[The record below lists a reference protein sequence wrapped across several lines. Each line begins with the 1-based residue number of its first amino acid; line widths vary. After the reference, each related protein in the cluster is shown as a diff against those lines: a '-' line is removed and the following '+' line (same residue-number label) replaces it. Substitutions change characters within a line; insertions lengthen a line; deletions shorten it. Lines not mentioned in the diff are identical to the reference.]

1 MSPNHHASS
10 ATLLQLRTN
19 QRQAQRFDLL
29 AASASRR
36 ASVAQAH
43 SGNTPSPD
51 ACGFDFG
58 TSNTSIAQFIGN
70 KPQLID
76 LQDGKTSV
84 PTAVFFNY
92 DDGQTYFGRRA
103 VRRYL
108 DYDEGR
114 LLRSLKSLLG
124 SSLYD
129 ETTYIRAKRI
139 EFAEI
144 ITLFI
149 AFGRAATANAS
160 GTNAATKVVMGRP
173 VHFVDDDAEA
183 DARAE
188 QQLRAAAVQAGFEH
202 VEFQFEP
209 IAAAL
214 DYEQSVTREEIAL
227 VIDIGGGTSDFSIV
241 RVSPERA
248 RQVNRKDDILSY
260 SGVHIGGTDFDRLLS
275 LKTLM
280 PFLGFKSKMLHGNM
294 NPPSWY
300 YHDLSTWQRINV
312 LYDGKVITD
321 ITRVR
326 HESAEPDKLTRLLKV
341 LELKQGHEL
350 LGQVED
356 TKIQLSSELDV
367 ALASVAFDRGQR
379 LKVTR
384 KQFEAAVHDAMQK
397 IGAKIADTIKLA
409 RLPTAAINT
418 VFLTGGSSGIPML
431 RTMIEKALPA
441 AKIIEGDA
449 FGSVATGLAIEARR
463 KFG

>member
-1 MSPNHHASS
+1 VAK
-10 ATLLQLRTN
+10 
-19 QRQAQRFDLL
+19 
-29 AASASRR
+29 AAKNNS
-36 ASVAQAH
+36 
-43 SGNTPSPD
+43 
-51 ACGFDFG
+51 CGFDFG
-58 TSNTSIAQFIGN
+58 TSNSSIATFTGN
-70 KPQLID
+70 QPRLID
-76 LQDGKTSV
+76 LQDGKTSI
-84 PTAVFFNY
+84 PTAVFFNF
-92 DDGQTYFGRRA
+92 DDGQTYFGRQA
-103 VRRYL
+103 INRYL

-129 ETTYIRAKRI
+129 ESTYVRSRRV

-144 ITLFI
+144 IQLFVG
-149 AFGRAATANAS
+149 FGRAATATEKSA
-160 GTNAATKVVMGRP
+160 GATKVVMGRP
-173 VHFVDDDAEA
+173 VHFVDDDTDA
-183 DARAE
+183 DAMAE
-188 QQLRAAAVQAGFEH
+188 GQLRAAALAAGFKH

-214 DYEQSVTREEIAL
+214 DYEQSVKSEEIAL

-275 LKTLM
+275 LKSLM
-280 PFLGFKSKMLHGNM
+280 PFLGFKSKMMKGNM

-326 HESAEPDKLTRLLKV
+326 HESAEPEKLTRLLKV

-356 TKIQLSSELDV
+356 TKIKLSTATDV
-367 ALASVAFDRGQR
+367 ALASVAFDKGQK

-384 KQFEAAVHDAMQK
+384 KQFETAVHDAMHK
-397 IGAKIADTIKLA
+397 VGAKIAQTVTLA
-409 RLPTAAINT
+409 GLKSADINT

-431 RTMIEKALPA
+431 RTMISKALPA

-463 KFG
+463 KFGE

>member
-1 MSPNHHASS
+1 M
-10 ATLLQLRTN
+10 
-19 QRQAQRFDLL
+19 
-29 AASASRR
+29 
-36 ASVAQAH
+36 AQARPND
-43 SGNTPSPD
+43 S
-51 ACGFDFG
+51 CGFDFG
-58 TSNTSIAQFIGN
+58 TSNSSIATFAGN
-70 KPQLID
+70 QPRLIE
-76 LQDGKTSV
+76 LQDGKTSI
-84 PTAVFFNY
+84 PTAVFFNF
-92 DDGQTYFGRRA
+92 DDGQTYFGRQA
-103 VRRYL
+103 ISRYL

-129 ETTYIRAKRI
+129 ESTYVRSRRV

-144 ITLFI
+144 IQLFV
-149 AFGRAATANAS
+149 AFGRSATATDTTA
-160 GTNAATKVVMGRP
+160 GATKVVMGRP
-173 VHFVDDDAEA
+173 VHFVDDDTAA
-183 DARAE
+183 DAMAE
-188 QQLRAAAVQAGFEH
+188 GQLRAAAQAAGFKH

-214 DYEQSVTREEIAL
+214 DYEQSVKSEEIAL

-280 PFLGFKSKMLHGNM
+280 PFLGFKSRMLKGNM

-350 LGQVED
+350 LGQVEE
-356 TKIQLSSELDV
+356 TKISLSSTTEV
-367 ALASVAFDRGQR
+367 ALASVAFDKGQK
-379 LKVTR
+379 LKVGR
-384 KQFEAAVHDAMQK
+384 KQFEAAVDDAMHK
-397 IGAKIADTIKLA
+397 VGAKIAETVTLA
-409 RLPTAAINT
+409 RLKSADIDT

-431 RTMIEKALPA
+431 RQIIGKSLPG

-463 KFG
+463 KFGE

>member
-1 MSPNHHASS
+1 VSN
-10 ATLLQLRTN
+10 
-19 QRQAQRFDLL
+19 
-29 AASASRR
+29 AA
-36 ASVAQAH
+36 
-43 SGNTPSPD
+43 NTGS
-51 ACGFDFG
+51 CGFDFG
-58 TSNTSIAQFIGN
+58 TSNSSIATFTGN
-70 KPQLID
+70 QPRLVE
-76 LQDGKTSV
+76 LQDGKTSI
-84 PTAVFFNY
+84 PTAVFFNF
-92 DDGQTYFGRRA
+92 DNGQTYFGRQA
-103 VRRYL
+103 INHYL

-129 ETTYIRAKRI
+129 EATFIRSRRV

-144 ITLFI
+144 IRLFVG
-149 AFGRAATANAS
+149 FGRSATATATAE
-160 GTNAATKVVMGRP
+160 GATKVVMGRP
-173 VHFVDDDAEA
+173 VHFVDDDSAA
-183 DARAE
+183 DAMAE
-188 QQLRAAAVQAGFEH
+188 GQLRAAAEAAGFKH

-214 DYEQSVTREEIAL
+214 DYEQSVKSEEIAL

-241 RVSPERA
+241 RVSPQRA

-280 PFLGFKSKMLHGNM
+280 PFLGFKSKMMKGNM

-312 LYDGKVITD
+312 LYDGRVITD

-326 HESAEPDKLTRLLKV
+326 HESAEPEKLTRLLKV

-350 LGQVED
+350 LGQVEE
-356 TKIQLSSELDV
+356 TKIKLSAATEV
-367 ALASVAFDRGQR
+367 ALASVAFDKGQK

-384 KQFEAAVHDAMQK
+384 KHFETAVHDAMHK
-397 IGAKIADTIKLA
+397 VGAKIAETVTLA
-409 RLPTAAINT
+409 GLKSPDINT

-431 RTMIEKALPA
+431 RTMITKAIPG

-449 FGSVATGLAIEARR
+449 FGSVATGLAIEAKR
-463 KFG
+463 KFGA

>member
-1 MSPNHHASS
+1 
-10 ATLLQLRTN
+10 
-19 QRQAQRFDLL
+19 
-29 AASASRR
+29 
-36 ASVAQAH
+36 VAQ
-43 SGNTPSPD
+43 

-58 TSNTSIAQFIGN
+58 TSNSSIALFSGN

-76 LQDGKTSV
+76 LQDGKTTM
-84 PTAVFFNY
+84 PTAVFFNF
-92 DDGQTYFGRRA
+92 DDGQTYFGRQA
-103 VRRYL
+103 IGRYL

-129 ETTYIRAKRI
+129 ESTYVRSRRV

-149 AFGRAATANAS
+149 AYGRAATGTGTGNAV
-160 GTNAATKVVMGRP
+160 GGNAVGKSAGATKVVMGRP
-173 VHFVDDDAEA
+173 VHFVDDDPEA
-183 DARAE
+183 DAKAE
-188 QQLRAAAVQAGFEH
+188 DQLRAASIAAGFEH

-214 DYEQSVTREEIAL
+214 DYEQSVRSEEVAL

-275 LKTLM
+275 LKSLM
-280 PFLGFKSKMLHGNM
+280 PFLGFKSRMMKGNM

-356 TKIQLSSELDV
+356 TKIKLSSDTEV
-367 ALASVAFDRGQR
+367 ALASVAFDKGQKLR
-379 LKVTR
+379 VTR
-384 KQFEAAVHDAMQK
+384 KQFESAVHDAMHK
-397 IGAKIADTIKLA
+397 VGAKIAETVTLA
-409 RLPTAAINT
+409 GLKSADINT

-431 RTMIEKALPA
+431 RDIIAKALPGA
-441 AKIIEGDA
+441 QIIEGDA

-463 KFG
+463 KFGE

>member
-1 MSPNHHASS
+1 VAK
-10 ATLLQLRTN
+10 
-19 QRQAQRFDLL
+19 
-29 AASASRR
+29 AAKNES
-36 ASVAQAH
+36 
-43 SGNTPSPD
+43 
-51 ACGFDFG
+51 CGFDFG
-58 TSNTSIAQFIGN
+58 TSNSSIAMFTGN
-70 KPQLID
+70 QPRLID
-76 LQDGKTSV
+76 LQDGKTSI
-84 PTAVFFNY
+84 PTAVFFNF
-92 DDGQTYFGRRA
+92 DNGETYFGRQA
-103 VRRYL
+103 INRYL

-129 ETTYIRAKRI
+129 ESTYVRSRRV

-144 ITLFI
+144 IQLFVG
-149 AFGRAATANAS
+149 FGRAATATEHSA
-160 GTNAATKVVMGRP
+160 GATKVVMGRP
-173 VHFVDDDAEA
+173 VHFVDDDADA
-183 DARAE
+183 DAMAE
-188 QQLRAAAVQAGFEH
+188 GQLRAAAQASGFKH

-214 DYEQSVTREEIAL
+214 DYEQSVKSEEIAL

-275 LKTLM
+275 LKSLM
-280 PFLGFKSKMLHGNM
+280 PFLGFKSKMMKGNM

-326 HESAEPDKLTRLLKV
+326 HESAEPEKLTRLLKV

-356 TKIQLSSELDV
+356 TKIKLSTATEV
-367 ALASVAFDRGQR
+367 ALASVAFDKGQK

-384 KQFEAAVHDAMQK
+384 KQFETAVHDAMHK
-397 IGAKIADTIKLA
+397 VGGKIAETVTLA
-409 RLPTAAINT
+409 GLKSADINT

-431 RTMIEKALPA
+431 RTMISKALPA

-463 KFG
+463 KFGE

>member
-1 MSPNHHASS
+1 VAK
-10 ATLLQLRTN
+10 
-19 QRQAQRFDLL
+19 
-29 AASASRR
+29 AAKNDS
-36 ASVAQAH
+36 
-43 SGNTPSPD
+43 
-51 ACGFDFG
+51 CGFDFG
-58 TSNTSIAQFIGN
+58 TSNSSIAMFTGN
-70 KPQLID
+70 QPRLID
-76 LQDGKTSV
+76 LQDGKTSI
-84 PTAVFFNY
+84 PTAVFFNF
-92 DDGQTYFGRRA
+92 DNGQTYFGRQA
-103 VRRYL
+103 ISRYL

-129 ETTYIRAKRI
+129 ESTYVRSRRV

-144 ITLFI
+144 IQLFVG
-149 AFGRAATANAS
+149 FGRAATASEAS
-160 GTNAATKVVMGRP
+160 AGATKVVMGRP
-173 VHFVDDDAEA
+173 VHFVDDDTAA
-183 DARAE
+183 DAMAE
-188 QQLRAAAVQAGFEH
+188 EQLRAAAQSSGFKH

-214 DYEQSVTREEIAL
+214 DYEQSVTSEEIAL

-248 RQVNRKDDILSY
+248 RQANRKDDILSY

-275 LKTLM
+275 LKSLM
-280 PFLGFKSKMLHGNM
+280 PFLGFKSKMMKGNM

-326 HESAEPDKLTRLLKV
+326 HESAEPEKLTRLLKV

-356 TKIQLSSELDV
+356 TKIKLSTATDV
-367 ALASVAFDRGQR
+367 ALASVAFDKGQK

-384 KQFEAAVHDAMQK
+384 KLFETAVHDAMHK
-397 IGAKIADTIKLA
+397 VGAKIAQTVTLA
-409 RLPTAAINT
+409 GLKSADITT

-431 RTMIEKALPA
+431 RTMIAKALPA

-463 KFG
+463 KFGE

>member
-1 MSPNHHASS
+1 
-10 ATLLQLRTN
+10 
-19 QRQAQRFDLL
+19 
-29 AASASRR
+29 
-36 ASVAQAH
+36 VAQAKTT
-43 SGNTPSPD
+43 NVQ

-58 TSNTSIAQFIGN
+58 TSNSSIAQFAGN
-70 KPQLID
+70 KPTLID
-76 LQDGKTSV
+76 LQDGKTSI

-92 DDGQTYFGRRA
+92 DDGETYFGRQA
-103 VRRYL
+103 IGRYL

-114 LLRSLKSLLG
+114 LMRALKSLLG
-124 SSLYD
+124 SSLYE
-129 ETTYIRAKRI
+129 ETTHIRSRRI

-149 AFGRAATANAS
+149 GFGRNATN
-160 GTNAATKVVMGRP
+160 GATKVVMGRP

-183 DARAE
+183 DSKAE
-188 QQLRAAAVQAGFEH
+188 GQLRAAAIAAGFEH

-214 DYEQSVTREEIAL
+214 DYEQSVQSEEVAL

-248 RQVNRKDDILSY
+248 RAASRKDDILSY

-280 PFLGFKSKMLHGNM
+280 PFLGFKSKMLKGNM

-312 LYDGKVITD
+312 LYDSKVITD

-326 HESAEPDKLTRLLKV
+326 HESAEPDKLSRLLKV

-356 TKIQLSSELDV
+356 TKIRLSSELEV
-367 ALASVAFDRGQR
+367 GLASVAFDKGQKLR
-379 LKVTR
+379 VTR
-384 KQFEAAVHDAMQK
+384 RQFETAVHDAMHKVGDK
-397 IGAKIADTIKLA
+397 ITDTIKLA
-409 RLPTAAINT
+409 SLKTGDIHT

-431 RTMIEKALPA
+431 RGIIAKALPG

-463 KFG
+463 KFGG

>member
-1 MSPNHHASS
+1 MAK
-10 ATLLQLRTN
+10 
-19 QRQAQRFDLL
+19 
-29 AASASRR
+29 AAKNDS
-36 ASVAQAH
+36 
-43 SGNTPSPD
+43 
-51 ACGFDFG
+51 CGFDFG
-58 TSNTSIAQFIGN
+58 TSNSSIATFTGN
-70 KPQLID
+70 QPRLID

-84 PTAVFFNY
+84 PTAVFFNF
-92 DDGQTYFGRRA
+92 DDGQTYFGRQA
-103 VRRYL
+103 INRYL

-129 ETTYIRAKRI
+129 ETTYVRSRRV

-144 ITLFI
+144 IQLFVG
-149 AFGRAATANAS
+149 FGRAATATETSA
-160 GTNAATKVVMGRP
+160 GATKVVMGRP
-173 VHFVDDDAEA
+173 VHFVDDDTAA
-183 DARAE
+183 DAMAQE
-188 QQLRAAAVQAGFEH
+188 QLRVAAKASGFKH

-214 DYEQSVTREEIAL
+214 DYEQSVTAEEIAL

-275 LKTLM
+275 LKSLM
-280 PFLGFKSKMLHGNM
+280 PFLGFKSRMMKGNM

-356 TKIQLSSELDV
+356 TKIKLSSATEV
-367 ALASVAFDRGQR
+367 ALASVAFDKGQK
-379 LKVTR
+379 LKVSR
-384 KQFEAAVHDAMQK
+384 KQFESAVHDAMHK
-397 IGAKIADTIKLA
+397 VGAKIAETVTLA
-409 RLPTAAINT
+409 GLKSLDINT

-431 RTMIEKALPA
+431 RTMIAKALPD

-463 KFG
+463 KFGE

>member
-1 MSPNHHASS
+1 MVAKAKSNKAKGGSS
-10 ATLLQLRTN
+10 
-19 QRQAQRFDLL
+19 
-29 AASASRR
+29 
-36 ASVAQAH
+36 
-43 SGNTPSPD
+43 
-51 ACGFDFG
+51 CGFDFG
-58 TSNTSIAQFIGN
+58 TSNSSLATLVGNQPRLIA
-70 KPQLID
+70 
-76 LQDGKTSV
+76 LQDGKTAV
-84 PTAVFFNY
+84 PTAVFFNF
-92 DDGQTYFGRRA
+92 DNGQTYFGRQA
-103 VRRYL
+103 ISSYL

-124 SSLYD
+124 SSLFD
-129 ETTYIRAKRI
+129 ESTYVRSRRV

-144 ITLFI
+144 IELFV
-149 AFGRAATANAS
+149 AFGRAATATSAS
-160 GTNAATKVVMGRP
+160 AGATHVVMGRP
-173 VHFVDDDAEA
+173 VHFVDDDTAADAMAEA
-183 DARAE
+183 
-188 QQLRAAAVQAGFEH
+188 QLHAAALKAGFEH

-214 DYEQSVTREEIAL
+214 DYEQSVRAEEIAL
-227 VIDIGGGTSDFSIV
+227 VIDIGGGTSDFSVV

-248 RQVNRKDDILSY
+248 LAANRKDDILSCT
-260 SGVHIGGTDFDRLLS
+260 GVHIGGTDFDRLLS

-280 PFLGFKSKMLHGNM
+280 PFLGFKSRMLKGNM

-350 LGQVED
+350 LGQVEE
-356 TKIQLSSELDV
+356 TKIQLSSATEV
-367 ALASVAFDRGQR
+367 GLASVAFDRGQK

-384 KQFEAAVHDAMQK
+384 RQFEAAVHDAMLRV
-397 IGAKIADTIKLA
+397 GAKITETVTLA
-409 RLPTAAINT
+409 GLKGPDIST

-431 RTMIEKALPA
+431 RGLISKALPT

-449 FGSVATGLAIEARR
+449 FGSVATGLAIEAHRR
-463 KFG
+463 FGR

>member
-1 MSPNHHASS
+1 VAK
-10 ATLLQLRTN
+10 
-19 QRQAQRFDLL
+19 
-29 AASASRR
+29 AAKNDS
-36 ASVAQAH
+36 
-43 SGNTPSPD
+43 
-51 ACGFDFG
+51 CGFDFG
-58 TSNTSIAQFIGN
+58 TSNSSIAMFTGN
-70 KPQLID
+70 QPRLID

-84 PTAVFFNY
+84 PTAVFFNF
-92 DDGQTYFGRRA
+92 DNGQTYFGRQA
-103 VRRYL
+103 INHYL

-129 ETTYIRAKRI
+129 ESTYVRSRRV

-144 ITLFI
+144 IQLFVG
-149 AFGRAATANAS
+149 FGRAATATATS
-160 GTNAATKVVMGRP
+160 AGATKVVMGRP
-173 VHFVDDDAEA
+173 VHFVDDDTAA
-183 DARAE
+183 DAMAQE
-188 QQLRAAAVQAGFEH
+188 QLRAAAQASGFKH

-214 DYEQSVTREEIAL
+214 DYEQSVTSEEIAL

-275 LKTLM
+275 LKSLM
-280 PFLGFKSKMLHGNM
+280 PFLGFKSKMMKGNM

-326 HESAEPDKLTRLLKV
+326 HESAEPEKLTRLLKV

-356 TKIQLSSELDV
+356 TKIKLSSSTEV
-367 ALASVAFDRGQR
+367 ALASVAFDKGQK

-384 KQFEAAVHDAMQK
+384 KQFETAVHDAMHK
-397 IGAKIADTIKLA
+397 VGAKISETVTLAGLKSAD
-409 RLPTAAINT
+409 INT

-431 RTMIEKALPA
+431 RAMIEQALPG

-463 KFG
+463 KFGE

>member
-1 MSPNHHASS
+1 
-10 ATLLQLRTN
+10 
-19 QRQAQRFDLL
+19 
-29 AASASRR
+29 
-36 ASVAQAH
+36 VAQAVTH
-43 SGNTPSPD
+43 S
-51 ACGFDFG
+51 CGFDFG
-58 TSNTSIAQFIGN
+58 TSNSSIATFAGN
-70 KPQLID
+70 KPGLID
-76 LQDGKTSV
+76 LQDGKNSV
-84 PTAVFFNY
+84 PTAVFFNF
-92 DDGQTYFGRRA
+92 DDGQTYFGRQA
-103 VRRYL
+103 INRYL

-129 ETTYIRAKRI
+129 ESTYVRSRRV

-144 ITLFI
+144 IQLFV
-149 AFGRAATANAS
+149 AFGRSATATPQSA
-160 GTNAATKVVMGRP
+160 GATKVVMGRP
-173 VHFVDDDAEA
+173 VHFVDDDTAADVLAEG
-183 DARAE
+183 
-188 QQLRAAAVQAGFEH
+188 QLKAAAQAAGFKH

-214 DYEQSVTREEIAL
+214 DYEQSVRAEEIAL

-248 RQVNRKDDILSY
+248 RAVNRKDDILSCT
-260 SGVHIGGTDFDRLLS
+260 GVHIGGTDFDRLLS

-280 PFLGFKSKMLHGNM
+280 PFLGFKSKMLKGNM

-350 LGQVED
+350 LGQVEE
-356 TKIQLSSELDV
+356 TKIKLSSDTEV
-367 ALASVAFDRGQR
+367 ALASVAFDKGQR
-379 LKVTR
+379 LRVTR
-384 KQFEAAVHDAMQK
+384 KQFETAVHDAMHK
-397 IGAKIADTIKLA
+397 VGAKIAETVTMASLKSAD
-409 RLPTAAINT
+409 INT

-431 RTMIEKALPA
+431 RGIIAKSLPA

-463 KFG
+463 KFGK

>member
-1 MSPNHHASS
+1 VAK
-10 ATLLQLRTN
+10 
-19 QRQAQRFDLL
+19 
-29 AASASRR
+29 AAKNDS
-36 ASVAQAH
+36 
-43 SGNTPSPD
+43 
-51 ACGFDFG
+51 CGFDFG
-58 TSNTSIAQFIGN
+58 TSNSSIAMFTGN
-70 KPQLID
+70 QPRLID
-76 LQDGKTSV
+76 LQDGKTAI
-84 PTAVFFNY
+84 PTAVFFNF
-92 DDGQTYFGRRA
+92 DNGQTYFGRQA
-103 VRRYL
+103 VKRYL

-129 ETTYIRAKRI
+129 ESTYVRSRRV

-144 ITLFI
+144 IQLFVGY
-149 AFGRAATANAS
+149 GRAATATEAS
-160 GTNAATKVVMGRP
+160 AGATKVVMGRP
-173 VHFVDDDAEA
+173 VHFVDDDTAADAMAEA
-183 DARAE
+183 
-188 QQLRAAAVQAGFEH
+188 QLRAAAQASGFKH

-214 DYEQSVTREEIAL
+214 DYEQSVTAEEIAL

-248 RQVNRKDDILSY
+248 RQANRKDDILSY

-275 LKTLM
+275 LKSLM
-280 PFLGFKSKMLHGNM
+280 PFLGFKSKMMKGNM

-326 HESAEPDKLTRLLKV
+326 HESAEPEKLTRLLKV
-341 LELKQGHEL
+341 LAMKQGHEL

-356 TKIQLSSELDV
+356 TKIKLSTATDV
-367 ALASVAFDRGQR
+367 ALASVAFEKGQK

-384 KQFEAAVHDAMQK
+384 KQFETAVHDAMHK
-397 IGAKIADTIKLA
+397 VGAKIAETVTLA
-409 RLPTAAINT
+409 GLKSADINT

-431 RTMIEKALPA
+431 RTMISKALPA

-463 KFG
+463 KFGE

>member
-1 MSPNHHASS
+1 MAK
-10 ATLLQLRTN
+10 
-19 QRQAQRFDLL
+19 
-29 AASASRR
+29 AAKNDS
-36 ASVAQAH
+36 
-43 SGNTPSPD
+43 
-51 ACGFDFG
+51 CGFDFG
-58 TSNTSIAQFIGN
+58 TSNSSIAMFTGN
-70 KPQLID
+70 QPRLID
-76 LQDGKTSV
+76 LQDGKTSI
-84 PTAVFFNY
+84 PTAVFFNF
-92 DDGQTYFGRRA
+92 DNGQTYFGRQA
-103 VRRYL
+103 ISRYL

-129 ETTYIRAKRI
+129 ESTYVRSRRV

-144 ITLFI
+144 IQLFVG
-149 AFGRAATANAS
+149 FGRAATASEAS
-160 GTNAATKVVMGRP
+160 AGATKVVMGRP
-173 VHFVDDDAEA
+173 VHFVDDDTAA
-183 DARAE
+183 DAMAE
-188 QQLRAAAVQAGFEH
+188 EQLRAAAQSSGFKH

-214 DYEQSVTREEIAL
+214 DYEQSVTSEEIAL

-248 RQVNRKDDILSY
+248 RQANRKDDILSY

-275 LKTLM
+275 LKSLM
-280 PFLGFKSKMLHGNM
+280 PFLGFKSKMMKGNM

-326 HESAEPDKLTRLLKV
+326 HESAEPEKLTRLLKV

-356 TKIQLSSELDV
+356 TKIKLSTATDV
-367 ALASVAFDRGQR
+367 ALASVAFDKGQK

-384 KQFEAAVHDAMQK
+384 KLFETAVHDAMHK
-397 IGAKIADTIKLA
+397 VGAKIAQTVTLA
-409 RLPTAAINT
+409 GLKSADITT

-431 RTMIEKALPA
+431 RTMIAKALPA

-463 KFG
+463 KFGE